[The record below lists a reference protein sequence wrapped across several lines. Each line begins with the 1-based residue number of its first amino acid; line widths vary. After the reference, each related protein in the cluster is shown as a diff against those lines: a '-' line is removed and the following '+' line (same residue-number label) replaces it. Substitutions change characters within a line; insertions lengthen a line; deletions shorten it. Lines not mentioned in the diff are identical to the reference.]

1 MRALSFEV
9 FFSGYNQIRMA
20 EKDKEKTIFFMSWG
34 TFCYKMMP
42 FDLRNVNAMYQR
54 EIVTLFHYM
63 MHREVEVYVDDMLA
77 ISKKE
82 ENYEHVLRKLF
93 KRQ

>member
-1 MRALSFEV
+1 
-9 FFSGYNQIRMA
+9 MA

-42 FDLRNVNAMYQR
+42 FDLRNVSAMYQR